1 MNQFFLVTIHKIICW
16 EDTMIWNRE
25 AECMS
30 AEETGELQLRR
41 LQAVVKR
48 AYENVPYYNTR
59 FSDLKIEPEDIE
71 TLDDI
76 EKLPFTSKTD
86 LRDAYPFGMF
96 AVPTEDIVEVHTTSG
111 TTGKPT
117 VSGYTED
124 DLDIWGEVMARAL
137 TMTGVRKN
145 DRIQNSY
152 GYGLF
157 TGGMGVHYGG
167 QKIGATVI
175 PISAGNTMR
184 QLEIMQDFETTVLT
198 CTPSYGLYLAE
209 VAENEGIDTEKLKL
223 KAGCFGAEMWTEEM
237 RQELEK
243 RLNISA
249 QNIYGLTEI
258 IGPGV
263 AMECPVKTGLH
274 IFEDHFYPE
283 IIDPKTLKQLPDGE
297 NGELVLTTLT
307 REGMP
312 VIRFRTRDIT
322 ALNRGVCECGRTQV
336 KMDRITG
343 RSDDM
348 LKIRGVIVFPSQI
361 EKALLKIEGLEPQY
375 QIIVTRP
382 HHLDEIEVQVETSP
396 ALFSDE
402 VKHVEEIKRN
412 IENKIHSEIGLR
424 VNISLVEPKSLPR
437 SEGKAVRVIDRRNI

>member
-1 MNQFFLVTIHKIICW
+1 
-16 EDTMIWNRE
+16 
-25 AECMS
+25 MS
-30 AEETGELQLRR
+30 ADEIEELQLQR

-48 AYENVPYYNTR
+48 AYENVPYYNKR
-59 FSDLKIEPEDIE
+59 FNNLKIEPEDIE
-71 TLDDI
+71 TLADI

-96 AVPTEDIVEVHTTSG
+96 AVPTEEIVEVHTTSG

-117 VSGYTED
+117 VSGYTES
-124 DLDIWGEVMARAL
+124 DIELWGEVMARAL
-137 TMTGVRKN
+137 TMAGVGKN
-145 DRIQNSY
+145 DKIQNSY

-157 TGGMGVHYGG
+157 TGVLGIHYGG
-167 QKIGATVI
+167 HKIGATVI
-175 PISAGNTMR
+175 PISAGNTKR
-184 QLEIMQDFETTVLT
+184 QIEIMQDFDTTILT

-209 VAENEGIDTEKLKL
+209 VAENEGIDTNKLKL
-223 KAGCFGAEMWTEEM
+223 KAGCFGAERWTEEM
-237 RQELEK
+237 REKLEK

-263 AMECPVKTGLH
+263 AMECSSKTGLH

-283 IIDPKTLKQLPDGE
+283 IIDPQTTKQLPKGE
-297 NGELVLTTLT
+297 TGELVLTTL

-312 VIRFRTRDIT
+312 VIRFRTHDIT
-322 ALNRGVCECGRTQV
+322 ALNKEVCECGRTQV
-336 KMDRITG
+336 KMNRITG

-382 HHLDEIEVQVETSP
+382 NHLDELEVQVETTP
-396 ALFSDE
+396 AFFSDE
-402 VKHVEEIKRN
+402 IRHIEMVKKD
-412 IENKIHSEIGLR
+412 IERKIHNEIGLR
-424 VNISLVEPKSLPR
+424 VKVSLVEPKSLPR
-437 SEGKAVRVIDRRNI
+437 SEGKAVRVIDKRNF